1 MKQIINSLLYD
12 INTATNKM
20 ATITIIKN
28 YEFCQDIFKHILS
41 YTGYKK
47 PMATIGKRLLSKE
60 FQEIFNKNNRACN
73 GRHIQSDKADATM
86 IYRLRMLVSYEQFQ
100 FERTAL
106 AKLAM
111 ENYRDYLET
120 LGVVNGVCI
129 VGWFHNIAMTNW
141 RGVMWLLR
149 GDKTPPSVRWG
160 RRYYDDDEE
169 FKQNHLYDICDA
181 GKKSS
186 KHYIKL
192 EQQSIKNAKRR
203 EVVSC
208 ECCSK
213 MLTRGSLPRHMKKC
227 SVA

>member
-1 MKQIINSLLYD
+1 MAII
-12 INTATNKM
+12 T
-20 ATITIIKN
+20 TIKH
-28 YEFCQDIFKHILS
+28 YEFCDDIFKHILS

-47 PMATIGKRLLSKE
+47 PMTTIGKRLLTDE
-60 FQEIFNKNNRACN
+60 YQEIFNQNHRLINR
-73 GRHIQSDKADATM
+73 RIMESDKADVKL

-111 ENYRDYLET
+111 ENYKDHLDT
-120 LGVVNGVCI
+120 FGVVNGVHLG
-129 VGWFHNIAMTNW
+129 GWFHNIGMSNW
-141 RGVMWLLR
+141 HHIMRMLGGCWDWFWR
-149 GDKTPPSVRWG
+149 DGDDVYKSA
-160 RRYYDDDEE
+160 
-169 FKQNHLYDICDA
+169 HLNQICDA

-192 EQQSIKNAKRR
+192 EQKAKRR

-208 ECCSK
+208 ECCGK
-213 MLTRGSLPRHMKKC
+213 MLTRGSLSRHTKKC